1 MAGDSAV
8 SPRAINGSRDG
19 TNYKLIRGTWP
30 VPLRVKVRQT
40 SGLPFF
46 MRDCSLTSARLFT
59 FIARTGRTWG
69 RTNQRRRKLWSSV
82 LSSLTREEGSA
93 ILMTRSFNRP
103 VRREKLSGT
112 YLRAIVCI
120 SELFIATNAHSV
132 SAYKCAAIVAE
143 TETAPRETL
152 LKQQLLQSGCHK

>member
-19 TNYKLIRGTWP
+19 ANYKLIRGTWP

-40 SGLPFF
+40 SGLSF
-46 MRDCSLTSARLFT
+46 LYTRLFPHFRAT
-59 FIARTGRTWG
+59 FYFYRADGADLRTDQPTA
-69 RTNQRRRKLWSSV
+69 KEIMV
-82 LSSLTREEGSA
+82 LSSPTREEGSA

-120 SELFIATNAHSV
+120 SELFISTNAYSV
-132 SAYKCAAIVAE
+132 SAYKCTAIVAE
-143 TETAPRETL
+143 TETSPRETL
-152 LKQQLLQSGCHK
+152 LKQQLLQSGCHE